1 MAKGLSY
8 LLPIFFFL
16 ASKRRIN
23 MSFLFLSPVIF
34 EMIWNIAGVAQGKE
48 KEPRRFHY
56 ILNDSRCM
64 LEICHC
70 QLQIRYQK
78 LFACVVYMLSQLSLI
93 FWKPIQA
100 VGYKTKFSVS
110 SQPKIKIRS
119 ISLSKFFWLHPLYL
133 VKWFG

>member
-1 MAKGLSY
+1 
-8 LLPIFFFL
+8 
-16 ASKRRIN
+16 

-48 KEPRRFHY
+48 KEPQRFHY

-78 LFACVVYMLSQLSLI
+78 LFACVMRLH
-93 FWKPIQA
+93 A
-100 VGYKTKFSVS
+100 VTVVTYFPEAHS
-110 SQPKIKIRS
+110 SS
-119 ISLSKFFWLHPLYL
+119 WL
-133 VKWFG
+133 